1 MPADVGSRSVDLGG
15 ILARKSASSMSSPT
29 SICVDDDLSACQTSI
44 TLWAA
49 DDELAGWIDVKVRV
63 IPIQTQGGLSVF
75 QCDFCQRLL
84 HDLLD
89 DELVHLLHARGC
101 RVRALVPSHL
111 LAAGGLQ
118 RLRMLCGDHNGMDLL
133 RLNRAILPLQILD
146 GDLSLAIWPQPPE
159 QSALAHVCQLLPQAR
174 GHGMCQWHAI
184 LRLIASIAKH
194 NTLVT
199 STYIEVILAHVHP
212 ACNVRALLVD
222 AYHDLASLV
231 AQALAVNAGEIIH
244 VGIETDLRH
253 NSTDHLLVVDLS
265 LCGDLASDHDHVVL
279 RRSLASDFAFG
290 VICQTSIQDGIGDL
304 IAELVRV
311 ALVHRLRGE
320 QEHALLPGLLLRWL
334 SHWLLSFPSSSGQ
347 EPKQL

>member
-1 MPADVGSRSVDLGG
+1 MLG
-15 ILARKSASSMSSPT
+15 AVASGP
-29 SICVDDDLSACQTSI
+29 VY
-44 TLWAA
+44 
-49 DDELAGWIDVKVRV
+49 
-63 IPIQTQGGLSVF
+63 P
-75 QCDFCQRLL
+75 
-84 HDLLD
+84 
-89 DELVHLLHARGC
+89 
-101 RVRALVPSHL
+101 L
-111 LAAGGLQ
+111 LATSGLQ
-118 RLRMLCGDHNGMDLL
+118 WLRMLRGDNNGVNLL

-146 GDLSLAIWPQPPE
+146 GDLSLAIWSQPPK

-199 STYIEVILAHVHP
+199 STYIEVILAHMHP

-231 AQALAVNAGEIIH
+231 AQALAINTGEIIH
-244 VGIETDLRH
+244 VRIKTDLRH

-290 VICQTSIQDGIGDL
+290 VICQTGIQDSIGDL
-304 IAELVRV
+304 IAELVGV
-311 ALVHRLRGE
+311 ALVHRLGGE
-320 QEHALLPGLLLRWL
+320 QEHALLPGLLLRRL
-334 SHWLLSFPSSSGQ
+334 CHWQHSFQTSSGQ
-347 EPKQL
+347 ERKH